1 MINPEFEVVSIPQAV
16 GTVATNGILCGI
28 KSVVMVSIPQAVG
41 TVATRRFKN
50 ESIKRNEPVSIP
62 QAVGTVATTSKSL
75 ADKKVLNCFNTA
87 SGRYCCNP
95 VYS

>member
-62 QAVGTVATTSKSL
+62 QAVGTVATQSILDYMREKITVEFQYRK
-75 ADKKVLNCFNTA
+75 
-87 SGRYCCNP
+87 R
-95 VYS
+95 